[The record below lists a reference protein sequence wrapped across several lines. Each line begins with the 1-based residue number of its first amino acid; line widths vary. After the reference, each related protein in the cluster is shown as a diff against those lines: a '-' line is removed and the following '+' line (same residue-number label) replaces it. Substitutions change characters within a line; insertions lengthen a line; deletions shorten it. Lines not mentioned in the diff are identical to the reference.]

1 MEAASESCPWVLP
14 LKGDLAS
21 PKADV
26 GSLREGRPLP
36 GLMETLQTAL
46 SSPTHADKGSEA

>member
-1 MEAASESCPWVLP
+1 MEAAFESYPWVLP
-14 LKGDLAS
+14 LKRDLAS